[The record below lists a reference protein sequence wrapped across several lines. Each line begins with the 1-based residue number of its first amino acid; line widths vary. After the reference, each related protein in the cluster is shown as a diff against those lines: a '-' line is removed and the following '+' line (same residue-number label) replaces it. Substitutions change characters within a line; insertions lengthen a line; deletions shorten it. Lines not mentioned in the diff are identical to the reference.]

1 MHPRLGNWLSK
12 VDRGP
17 AGRGMR
23 GTDCRAG
30 NATGGRNLA
39 AITSPAEKSV
49 CEGAAVIPEAPWWR
63 SWLVFEE
70 RGITAAFLLFF
81 IVGATSSPYFLTI
94 DNLTGILQSLT
105 FFGFLA
111 IGVGL
116 TLMAGEI
123 DISVGSVFGLAA
135 VVTALLLHRD
145 APLWLAI
152 ACGLGTGLG
161 CGFVNGTVAQMIR
174 VPGVVVTLATLGV
187 YRALALVLAGGSP
200 VRVVSPLPGFF
211 DTFGQGTVCG
221 VSVITLVFLA
231 MALLAELVVRRT
243 AFGFRLLAVGSN
255 PLAAHL
261 VGFRVGRTRLVLLAF
276 SGFMAA
282 LSGVCSLAYLHTAG
296 PTAGTG
302 YELSVLAAVIIGGV
316 RLTGGRGSILGIL
329 LGLAV
334 IGIFQNL
341 IVLWGIPPSWT
352 QGVSGM
358 VLIASMALTWLSRRA
373 SSNRLGGS

>member
-1 MHPRLGNWLSK
+1 MTAPAERAGEE
-12 VDRGP
+12 
-17 AGRGMR
+17 AGRESSR
-23 GTDCRAG
+23 
-30 NATGGRNLA
+30 
-39 AITSPAEKSV
+39 
-49 CEGAAVIPEAPWWR
+49 WR
-63 SWLVFEE
+63 SCLAFEE
-70 RGITAAFLLFF
+70 RGIAAAVMLFF
-81 IVGATSSPYFLTI
+81 VVGATSSPYFLTI

-105 FFGFLA
+105 FLGFLA

-123 DISVGSVFGLAA
+123 DISVGSIFGLAA
-135 VVTALLLHRD
+135 VITALLLHRG

-152 ACGLGTGLG
+152 AGGLGTGVG
-161 CGFVNGTVAQMIR
+161 CGFVNGAVAELIR
-174 VPGVVVTLATLGV
+174 VPAVVVTLATLGV
-187 YRALALVLAGGSP
+187 YRALALVVAGGSP
-200 VRVVSPLPGFF
+200 VRGMPPLPGFF
-211 DTFGQGTVCG
+211 NTFGQGTVGG
-221 VSVITLVFLA
+221 VSVITLLFLV

-261 VGFRVGRTRLVLLAF
+261 VGFRVGRTRLVLLVF
-276 SGFMAA
+276 CGFMAA
-282 LSGVCSLAYLHTAG
+282 LSGVCSVAYLHTAG

-334 IGIFQNL
+334 IGIIQNL
-341 IVLWGIPPSWT
+341 IVLWGIPPTWT

-358 VLIASMALTWLSRRA
+358 VLIASMALTWFSRREESA
-373 SSNRLGGS
+373 AADRVRGL

>member
-1 MHPRLGNWLSK
+1 MT
-12 VDRGP
+12 
-17 AGRGMR
+17 A
-23 GTDCRAG
+23 
-30 NATGGRNLA
+30 
-39 AITSPAEKSV
+39 PAERTSAEV
-49 CEGAAVIPEAPWWR
+49 PAPGEPRRWR
-63 SWLVFEE
+63 SWLAFEE
-70 RGITAAFLLFF
+70 RGIAAATLLFF
-81 IVGATSSPYFLTI
+81 VVGAVSSPYFLTL

-105 FFGFLA
+105 FLGFLA

-135 VVTALLLHRD
+135 VVTALSLHRGSSL
-145 APLWLAI
+145 ALAI
-152 ACGLGTGLG
+152 AEGLGTGLA
-161 CGFVNGTVAQMIR
+161 CGFANGAVAELIR
-174 VPGVVVTLATLGV
+174 VPAVVVTLATLGV

-200 VRVVSPLPGFF
+200 VTGMPPLPGFF
-211 DTFGQGTVCG
+211 DTFGQGTVAD
-221 VSVITLVFLA
+221 VSVITLLFLGL
-231 MALLAELVVRRT
+231 ALVAELVLRRT
-243 AFGFRLLAVGSN
+243 AFGFRLLAIGSN

-261 VGFRVGRTRLVLLAF
+261 VGFHVGRTRLVLLVL

-282 LSGVCSLAYLHTAG
+282 LSGVCSVAYLHTAG

-316 RLTGGRGSILGIL
+316 QLTGGRGSVLGIL

-334 IGIFQNL
+334 IGIIQNL

-358 VLIASMALTWLSRRA
+358 VLIASMALTWFSRRGETGA
-373 SSNRLGGS
+373 PNRSAGS